1 MKSYYYHN
9 NDSKKM
15 SQQISKLLLNILFL
29 SLFYWIPTRSQA
41 GRPLIAVT
49 DQVCTSK
56 YCQPSNPCN
65 CSAGVTITGGVAP
78 YQIIVFPQGGS
89 TPVGFTACV
98 NGLCPGSYDIRVFD
112 SNVDNVKVTID
123 G

>member
-1 MKSYYYHN
+1 MKSNYYPN

-15 SQQISKLLLNILFL
+15 SQQISRLLLNILFI
-29 SLFYWIPTRSQA
+29 SLFYCMPARAQA
-41 GRPLIAVT
+41 GGPLTAVT

-56 YCQPSNPCN
+56 CCQLSNPCN
-65 CSAGVTITGGVAP
+65 CSAGVTITGGAAP
-78 YQIIVFPQGGS
+78 YQIIVFPHRGS